1 MVLQRLYLVVL
12 LVAALVSLIIGA
24 FAWAGS
30 NRFYPL
36 LAPLAGSGTLLPVVT
51 IAIPILAKAL
61 INAKSLKERI
71 HIIKVIVEQ
80 FLTIVPVVIAT
91 LALTYIYP
99 SRIVSCS
106 LEQQW
111 QSYFHTKDSR
121 AIRTIQDGLQCCGL
135 RSIHD
140 RAWPFKDSTH
150 GDNACELQFGYRR
163 SCLDPWKETEQNLA
177 WMVFTAAVLAFIVK
191 FGATSYF
198 AERVN
203 GRNRNVGV
211 VANEPNPRLIPYSDD
226 ETGQNDDHE
235 ADNDGGGTRHGTNSR
250 WALIGEADDDTER
263 GLRVVPSGLGRHE
276 EA

>member
-1 MVLQRLYLVVL
+1 
-12 LVAALVSLIIGA
+12 
-24 FAWAGS
+24 
-30 NRFYPL
+30 
-36 LAPLAGSGTLLPVVT
+36 LAGSGTLLPVVT
-51 IAIPILAKAL
+51 IAIPLLAKAL

-163 SCLDPWKETEQNLA
+163 SCLDPWKETEQSIA

-191 FGATSYF
+191 VFLFLSFQRVLSMDRSLIQVAYLSSYSGQFGATSYF